1 MDKIHNTKSEPVLLS
16 RAQLA
21 ERWSCSIETL
31 KRREAA
37 GTLKRVLIGPRVIRY
52 RMGDIL
58 NLEGSKA

>member
-1 MDKIHNTKSEPVLLS
+1 MTYIPNKQSEPVLLS

-31 KRREAA
+31 KRRESA

-52 RMGDIL
+52 RMNDIL